1 MPYGEDEHYVV
12 SFEVL
17 IERRISGLPARNDK
31 LAKLMLHRPTDERM
45 TSENLEA
52 IENHLLDRCCGR
64 KILVG
69 QKFEKSIEIGVRRRG
84 EL

>member
-1 MPYGEDEHYVV
+1 
-12 SFEVL
+12 
-17 IERRISGLPARNDK
+17 
-31 LAKLMLHRPTDERM
+31 MLHRPTDERM